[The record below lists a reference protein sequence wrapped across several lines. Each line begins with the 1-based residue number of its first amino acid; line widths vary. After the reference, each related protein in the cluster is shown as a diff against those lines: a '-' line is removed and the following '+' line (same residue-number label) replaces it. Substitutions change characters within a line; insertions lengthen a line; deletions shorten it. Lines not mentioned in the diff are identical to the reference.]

1 MSSKIEMLKKERLKA
16 SQSEKPKSKKNQRLY
31 GALLIIISIY
41 IAFYLY
47 KRDSILAIAWI
58 FSLGFG
64 FVLQKTRFCFAAS
77 FRDPFLVG
85 STKLFRAV
93 LIALIL
99 SSIFFPMIQFP
110 VHKAGVSD
118 YFSLTGLVRPVGI
131 HTLIG
136 GIMFGMGMVVAGGCV
151 SGALTRVGEGFL
163 LQFVVFISISIGTLF
178 GAMHYRFWENAFISS
193 SPIIYLPDI
202 FGYTLSVVIQL
213 SALII
218 IYYLAYKYHIKRNT
232 MI

>member
-1 MSSKIEMLKKERLKA
+1 MSLRIDELKKERLKA
-16 SQSEKPKSKKNQRLY
+16 SQTVRANSKKSQVFY
-31 GALLIIISIY
+31 GIATVMLSLY
-41 IAFYLY
+41 IAIYLY
-47 KRDSILAIAWI
+47 QRDSLLSVVWI
-58 FSLGFG
+58 FSLAFG

-93 LIALIL
+93 LIALII
-99 SSIFFPMIQFP
+99 SSIFFPIIQFP
-110 VHKAGVSD
+110 QHEMGATD
-118 YFSLTGLVRPVGI
+118 YFLLPGLVRPVGI

-136 GIMFGMGMVVAGGCV
+136 GMMFGMGMVVAGGCV
-151 SGALTRVGEGFL
+151 SGALTRVGEGFV
-163 LQFVVFISISIGTLF
+163 LQVVVFISISFGTLF
-178 GAMHYRFWENAFISS
+178 GAMHYRFWEENFISNS
-193 SPIIYLPDI
+193 SIIYLPDI
-202 FGYTLSVVIQL
+202 FGYSLSIIVQL